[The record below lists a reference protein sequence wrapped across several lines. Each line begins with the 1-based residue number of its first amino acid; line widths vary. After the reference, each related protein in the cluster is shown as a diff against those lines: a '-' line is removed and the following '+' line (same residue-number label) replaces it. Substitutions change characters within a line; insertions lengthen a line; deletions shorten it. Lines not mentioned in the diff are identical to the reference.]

1 LSVAGYAGAS
11 VTVPVKLFRN
21 NGNGTFTDVAASIGM
36 SDPVISWGV
45 TWADFDNN
53 GFEDCFVAVS
63 GQSTSCLIYRNNGD
77 GTFTNVTNAAGLGS
91 LVQLSAAWADYDH
104 DGDMDLY
111 TSGSASNGN
120 HLFRNNGDSTKR
132 WLEIALV
139 GTQSNASGIGA
150 QIVVNAGPLRMLRE
164 VATGVGYRSQNSM
177 TVHFGLDTCHTADSI
192 IVRWPRGMV
201 STLEGVAAN
210 QTITIVEGTTSAREP
225 VPLPSKTMMLQNYPN
240 PFNPS
245 TRIRYVV
252 AERQHVVLSVVDQL
266 GRLVDVLVDNNLNPG
281 TYEAVL
287 DGSRMASGIYYCRLC
302 AGHTV
307 ETGKVVLLR

>member
-1 LSVAGYAGAS
+1 
-11 VTVPVKLFRN
+11 
-21 NGNGTFTDVAASIGM
+21 
-36 SDPVISWGV
+36 
-45 TWADFDNN
+45 
-53 GFEDCFVAVS
+53 
-63 GQSTSCLIYRNNGD
+63 
-77 GTFTNVTNAAGLGS
+77 
-91 LVQLSAAWADYDH
+91 
-104 DGDMDLY
+104 
-111 TSGSASNGN
+111 
-120 HLFRNNGDSTKR
+120 
-132 WLEIALV
+132 
-139 GTQSNASGIGA
+139 
-150 QIVVNAGPLRMLRE
+150 
-164 VATGVGYRSQNSM
+164 
-177 TVHFGLDTCHTADSI
+177 
-192 IVRWPRGMV
+192 MV